1 MKRVPDFLTL
11 SRGVIAVAI
20 FSLGFVGKSAL
31 EAVILLTMIGWTT
44 DIFDGRLARKYNKP
58 PTWVGEQEFTFDMM
72 MVFSA
77 LCYLTMADYVNL
89 WLTLPYVMV
98 AAACIA
104 YFRSKSVTMSFA
116 FPVVALPLIVAT
128 SAAPRAALLYGLWI
142 VAMLLLDWPR
152 FRGVVR
158 EFIALEQAA
167 GVDLPEMGVGTFRC
181 HATLWRPLKEALLQ

>member
-1 MKRVPDFLTL
+1 MSRLGERVVGAATSAYNGLWVSEMKRVPDLLTL

-20 FSLGFVGKSAL
+20 FSLGFVGKDAL
-31 EAVILLTMIGWTT
+31 EAVIVLTMIGWTT

-77 LCYLTMADYVNL
+77 LCYLTMTDYVNL

-142 VAMLLLDWPR
+142 VAALLLDRTR
-152 FRGVVR
+152 FLGVVR
-158 EFIALEQAA
+158 EFIANARRL
-167 GVDLPEMGVGTFRC
+167 GRRT
-181 HATLWRPLKEALLQ
+181 

>member
-1 MKRVPDFLTL
+1 MMK
-11 SRGVIAVAI
+11 
-20 FSLGFVGKSAL
+20 
-31 EAVILLTMIGWTT
+31 
-44 DIFDGRLARKYNKP
+44 
-58 PTWVGEQEFTFDMM
+58 
-72 MVFSA
+72 VFSA

-158 EFIALEQAA
+158 EFIANARRLRRR
-167 GVDLPEMGVGTFRC
+167 T
-181 HATLWRPLKEALLQ
+181 

>member
-1 MKRVPDFLTL
+1 MKRVPDLLTL

-31 EAVILLTMIGWTT
+31 EAVVVLTMIGWTT
-44 DIFDGRLARKYNKP
+44 DIFDGRLARRYHKP

-77 LCYLTMADYVNL
+77 LCFLVMVGLIPLIPAVIYVA
-89 WLTLPYVMV
+89 V

-116 FPVVALPLIVAT
+116 FPLVALPLVVAT
-128 SAAPRAALLYGLWI
+128 WEAPRAAVIFLGWI
-142 VAMLLLDWPR
+142 VAALLLDWAR
-152 FRGVVR
+152 FKGVVL
-158 EFIALEQAA
+158 EFIGNARKL
-167 GVDLPEMGVGTFRC
+167 GKR
-181 HATLWRPLKEALLQ
+181 

>member
-58 PTWVGEQEFTFDMM
+58 TTWVGEQEFTFDMM

-158 EFIALEQAA
+158 EFIANARRLRRR
-167 GVDLPEMGVGTFRC
+167 T
-181 HATLWRPLKEALLQ
+181 

>member
-1 MKRVPDFLTL
+1 MKRVPDLLTL

-20 FSLGFVGKSAL
+20 FSLGFVGGQAL
-31 EAVILLTMIGWTT
+31 EAVIVLTMIGWTT

-58 PTWVGEQEFTFDMM
+58 PTWVGEREFAFDMM

-77 LCYLTMADYVNL
+77 LCYLTMADYVSV
-89 WLTLPYVMV
+89 WLALPYVMV

-116 FPVVALPLIVAT
+116 FPVVALPLAVAV
-128 SAAPRAALLYGLWI
+128 SAAPRAAVLYGIWI
-142 VAMLLLDWPR
+142 VVVLFLDWTR

-158 EFIALEQAA
+158 EFIANARRI
-167 GVDLPEMGVGTFRC
+167 GRRT
-181 HATLWRPLKEALLQ
+181 

>member
-1 MKRVPDFLTL
+1 MKRVPDLLTL
-11 SRGVIAVAI
+11 LRGVIAIAI
-20 FSLGFVGKSAL
+20 FTLGFVGKEAL
-31 EAVILLTMIGWTT
+31 EAVVLLTMIGWTT
-44 DIFDGRLARKYNKP
+44 DIFDGRIARKYNKP

-77 LCYLTMADYVNL
+77 LCYLTMADYVSV

-116 FPVVALPLIVAT
+116 FPVVALPLIVAA

-142 VAMLLLDWPR
+142 AAALLVDWAR

-158 EFIALEQAA
+158 EFIDNARRL
-167 GVDLPEMGVGTFRC
+167 GRRT
-181 HATLWRPLKEALLQ
+181 

>member
-1 MKRVPDFLTL
+1 MKRVPDLLTL

-31 EAVILLTMIGWTT
+31 EAVVVLTMIGWTT
-44 DIFDGRLARKYNKP
+44 DIFDGRLARRYHKP

-77 LCYLTMADYVNL
+77 LCFLVMVGLIPLIPAVIYVA
-89 WLTLPYVMV
+89 V

-116 FPVVALPLIVAT
+116 FPLVALPLVVAT
-128 SAAPRAALLYGLWI
+128 WEAPRAAVISLGWI
-142 VAMLLLDWPR
+142 VAALLLDWAR
-152 FRGVVR
+152 FKGVVL
-158 EFIALEQAA
+158 EFIGNARKL
-167 GVDLPEMGVGTFRC
+167 GKR
-181 HATLWRPLKEALLQ
+181 

>member
-1 MKRVPDFLTL
+1 VSRLGERVVGAAASAYNGLWVSEMKRVPDLLTL

-20 FSLGFVGKSAL
+20 FSLGFVGKDAL
-31 EAVILLTMIGWTT
+31 EVVIVLTMIGWTT

-77 LCYLTMADYVNL
+77 LCYLTMTDYVNL

-142 VAMLLLDWPR
+142 VAALLLDRTR
-152 FRGVVR
+152 FLGVVR
-158 EFIALEQAA
+158 EFIANARRL
-167 GVDLPEMGVGTFRC
+167 GRRT
-181 HATLWRPLKEALLQ
+181 

>member
-1 MKRVPDFLTL
+1 MNKVPDLLTL

-31 EAVILLTMIGWTT
+31 EAVIVLTMIGWTT

-77 LCYLTMADYVNL
+77 LCYLTMTDYIPLVPAL
-89 WLTLPYVMV
+89 VYVMV

-104 YFRSKSVTMSFA
+104 FFRSKSVTMSFA
-116 FPVVALPLIVAT
+116 FPVVALPLVVAT
-128 SAAPRAALLYGLWI
+128 NAAPRAAIFYGIWI
-142 VAMLLLDWPR
+142 VAALALDWER

-158 EFIALEQAA
+158 EFIMNARKT
-167 GVDLPEMGVGTFRC
+167 GRKT
-181 HATLWRPLKEALLQ
+181 